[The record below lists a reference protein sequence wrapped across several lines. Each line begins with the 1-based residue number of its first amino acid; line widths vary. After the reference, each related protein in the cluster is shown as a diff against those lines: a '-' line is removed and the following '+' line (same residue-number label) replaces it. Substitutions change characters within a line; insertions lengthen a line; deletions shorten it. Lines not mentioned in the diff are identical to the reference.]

1 MITLAT
7 FGPAFGLPD
16 PSPFVTKADML
27 LKLSGLPY
35 EKQSRGL
42 AKAPKGKLPYIEDD
56 GKIIAD
62 STFIRMHLE
71 NKYGIDF
78 DRGLTPAQKGAAWA
92 VDKMLEDHMYWITIR
107 WRWLDDANFAK
118 GPSMFFARLPAPV
131 RPIVKAV
138 VRRSLRKT
146 LHLHGIGRHSDAELN
161 ELAARLLQSISG
173 MLDGNEYITGQ
184 TICGADA
191 TTYSFMLSALCPHF
205 DSPLRSKAEALPN
218 IVAYCDRMTKKFY
231 GSALL

>member
-7 FGPAFGLPD
+7 FGPGFGLPD

-27 LKLSGLPY
+27 LKMSGLPY
-35 EKQSRGL
+35 EKKAGAL
-42 AKAPKGKLPYIEDD
+42 GKAPKGKLPYIEDG

-62 STFIRMHLE
+62 STFIRIHLE
-71 NKYGIDF
+71 KQYGIDF
-78 DRGLTPAQKGAAWA
+78 DRGLTPAQKGIAWA

-107 WRWLDDANFAK
+107 WRWLDDSNFAR
-118 GPSMFFARLPAPV
+118 GPAVFFARVPAPL
-131 RPIVKAV
+131 RPIVKGV

-161 ELAARLLQSISG
+161 ELAARLLQSVSG
-173 MLDGNEYITGQ
+173 MLEGNEYITGPR
-184 TICGADA
+184 ICSADA
-191 TTYSFMLSALCPHF
+191 TTYAFMLSALCPLF
-205 DSPLRSKAEALPN
+205 DSPMRSQAEALPN

-231 GSALL
+231 A